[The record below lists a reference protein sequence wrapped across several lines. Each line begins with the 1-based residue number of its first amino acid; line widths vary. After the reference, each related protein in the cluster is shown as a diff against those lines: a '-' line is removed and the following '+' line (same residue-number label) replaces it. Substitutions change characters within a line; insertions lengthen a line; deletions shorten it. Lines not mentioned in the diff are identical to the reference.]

1 MEQGRMAAAL
11 LGALVAD
18 AAALGLHWLYDV
30 GRISEVV
37 ARHGGAAFVP
47 PDPANFEGVPAYFAH
62 GARRDGMLTQYGEG
76 LAVALRVVAGAGG
89 YDRAAHQ
96 AAYECHFGAG
106 GAYVGYIDR
115 PTRGTL
121 ANLAAGQVD
130 PSGIDDDQLPALVAV
145 PAVLA
150 GHRGRPDLPDTVRAA
165 VGVTNVNDTAF
176 DGAARFAD
184 LLGRVVAGEGVAAAL
199 AAVADGP
206 MQAALAA
213 PEADSTAYGEV
224 TGRACHLPM
233 ALPLAAHVLARADS
247 FEGAIEANIR
257 AGGDSAGRAIVIGA
271 VMGATHGIG
280 GRRGIPLDWVLRLHE
295 GRALWA
301 LCRGAAAVAG

>member
-18 AAALGLHWLYDV
+18 AASLGLHWVYDA
-30 GRISEVV
+30 GRIAEVA
-37 ARHGGAAFVP
+37 ARHGGAAFAP
-47 PDPANFEGVPAYFAH
+47 LERANFEGVPAYFAH

-76 LAVALRVVAGAGG
+76 LALALRVVAGAGG

-96 AAYECHFGAG
+96 AAFAAHFGAG

-150 GHRGRPDLPDTVRAA
+150 AHRGRADLAEAVRAA
-165 VGVTNVNDTAF
+165 VGVTNLGAVAE
-176 DGAARFAD
+176 DGAARVAD

-206 MQAALAA
+206 MHAAIAA
-213 PEADSTAYGEV
+213 PEGDSVAYGEV

-233 ALPLAAHVLARADS
+233 ALPLVAHILARAES
-247 FEGAIEANIR
+247 YAGAVEANIR

-271 VMGATHGIG
+271 ALGAAHGVG
-280 GRRGIPLDWVLRLHE
+280 GVRGIPLDWVLRLHE

-301 LCRGAAAVAG
+301 RCRAVAALG